1 MLDSRFANDAAK
13 PTHGRNGMTRNYLGT
28 VFFAL
33 ATVTLV
39 PMWPGAALAQTTFTF
54 AGGLNMA
61 SVALSPDEG
70 VSPESVTRLGIG
82 VSAGIPMSERLG
94 LHLGAGYSQKG
105 FSASGFGADITTEI
119 DYLEFTAL
127 AGLPLSAGER
137 ASVHLLAGPAL
148 AFKLSCQASAN
159 FLGES
164 LSDDCGDDAKSMDVG
179 LAGGARLE
187 IGLSEKMGLSLG
199 ALYNLGLVD
208 MDDSEGSAATKS
220 RVLTLQ
226 AGVVF
231 SGG

>member
-1 MLDSRFANDAAK
+1 
-13 PTHGRNGMTRNYLGT
+13 MTRNHLGT
-28 VFFAL
+28 VFSAL
-33 ATVTLV
+33 AAVTLA
-39 PMWPGAALAQTTFTF
+39 PLWPGAALAQTTFTV
-54 AGGLNMA
+54 AGGLNIA

-82 VSAGIPMSERLG
+82 VSAGIPMSERFG

-137 ASVHLLAGPAL
+137 VSVHLLAGPAL

-179 LAGGARLE
+179 LAGGVRLE
-187 IGLSEKMGLSLG
+187 IGLSEKIGLSLG

>member
-1 MLDSRFANDAAK
+1 
-13 PTHGRNGMTRNYLGT
+13 MTRNHLGT

-70 VSPESVTRLGIG
+70 VSSESVTRLAIG

-105 FSASGFGADITTEI
+105 FSASGFGVDITTEI

-127 AGLPLSAGER
+127 AGIPLSGGER

-148 AFKLSCQASAN
+148 ALKLSCQASAS
-159 FLGES
+159 FMGES
-164 LSDDCGDDAKSMDVG
+164 LSDDCGDDGPKSMDLG
-179 LAGGARLE
+179 LVGGARLE
-187 IGLSEKMGLSLG
+187 FGLSEKMGVSLG
-199 ALYNLGLVD
+199 ALYNLGLTN
-208 MDDSEGSAATKS
+208 MDDGDGSETIKN

>member
-1 MLDSRFANDAAK
+1 
-13 PTHGRNGMTRNYLGT
+13 MTRNHLGT

-39 PMWPGAALAQTTFTF
+39 PMWPGAALAQTTLTF

-70 VSPESVTRLGIG
+70 VSSESVTRLAIG

-105 FSASGFGADITTEI
+105 FSASGFGVDITTEI

-127 AGLPLSAGER
+127 AGIPLSGGER

-148 AFKLSCQASAN
+148 ALKLSCQASAS
-159 FLGES
+159 FMGES
-164 LSDDCGDDAKSMDVG
+164 LSDDCGDDGPKSMDLG

-187 IGLSEKMGLSLG
+187 FGLSEKMGVSLG
-199 ALYNLGLVD
+199 ALYNLGLTN
-208 MDDSEGSAATKS
+208 MDDGDGSETIKN

>member
-1 MLDSRFANDAAK
+1 MA
-13 PTHGRNGMTRNYLGT
+13 RNHLGMGIPVLVAIT
-28 VFFAL
+28 L
-33 ATVTLV
+33 A
-39 PMWPGAALAQTTFTF
+39 PPWPSAALAQTTFTF

-119 DYLEFTAL
+119 DYVELTAL
-127 AGLPLSAGER
+127 AGIPLSGGER

-148 AFKLSCQASAN
+148 AFKLSCQAFAS
-159 FLGES
+159 FMGES
-164 LSDDCGDDAKSMDVG
+164 LSEDCGDDGPKLDIG
-179 LAGGARLE
+179 LAGGARIE
-187 IGLSEKMGLSLG
+187 FGLSDKMGLSLG
-199 ALYNLGLVD
+199 ALYNLGLLNIN
-208 MDDSEGSAATKS
+208 DSGGSDAIKS

-226 AGVVF
+226 AGVVLWA
-231 SGG
+231 G